1 MSHVDFVDFAGK
13 FSPADSGDTGHPNS
27 STCPEFLCV
36 FFDFFREEPPAMN
49 TASALPCPSRA
60 ISKVESP
67 TNKNCPGHG
76 LKYFIQTAINLRG
89 CSFRLTIVYH
99 GNAIC

>member
-1 MSHVDFVDFAGK
+1 MSHVDFVYMPRV
-13 FSPADSGDTGHPNS
+13 SL
-27 STCPEFLCV
+27 CFLR
-36 FFDFFREEPPAMN
+36 FFREEPPAMN
-49 TASALPCPSRA
+49 TVYLKNVSALPCPSRG

-89 CSFRLTIVYH
+89 CLFRLTIVYH